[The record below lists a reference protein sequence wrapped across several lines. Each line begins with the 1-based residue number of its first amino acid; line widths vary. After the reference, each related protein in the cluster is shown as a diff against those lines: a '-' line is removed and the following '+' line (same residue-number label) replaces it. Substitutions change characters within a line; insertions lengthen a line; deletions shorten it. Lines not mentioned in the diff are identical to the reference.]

1 MKTAGIGNHN
11 INFQENR
18 HCCFLGKLAKKALN
32 NVATSTPQL
41 MRDGNESMNG
51 LTSYCLKTVVMH
63 LMADMSHSWE
73 ECNSSILFLKVRH
86 KQCD

>member
-1 MKTAGIGNHN
+1 
-11 INFQENR
+11 
-18 HCCFLGKLAKKALN
+18 
-32 NVATSTPQL
+32 